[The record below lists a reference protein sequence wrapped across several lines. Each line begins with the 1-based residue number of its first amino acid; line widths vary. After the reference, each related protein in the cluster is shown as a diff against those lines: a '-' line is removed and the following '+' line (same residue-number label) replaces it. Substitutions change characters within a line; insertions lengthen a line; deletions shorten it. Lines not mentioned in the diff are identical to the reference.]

1 MWGLNME
8 NNIPKDIST
17 FSTSG
22 VENYV
27 ESVKS
32 VENSKINVENSMIKI
47 PFIVYESEM
56 TRNERDKKRLY
67 AVIICLCI
75 ALIMSIIIAFVD
87 RIEINNRWLMFLEQY
102 NFESYDYSQ
111 DGQGVNIIGNENGV
125 DYNGATTESSQN
137 D

>member
-1 MWGLNME
+1 ME

-47 PFIVYESEM
+47 PFIVHESEM

-87 RIEINNRWLMFLEQY
+87 HIEINNRWLMFLEQY

>member
-1 MWGLNME
+1 ME

-32 VENSKINVENSMIKI
+32 VENSKNHVENSMIKI
-47 PFIVYESEM
+47 PFIVHESEM

-87 RIEINNRWLMFLEQY
+87 HIEINNRWLMFLEQY

-111 DGQGVNIIGNENGV
+111 DGQGVNIIGNENGA